1 MSSGKLQSDQSPTEE
16 PPPADAAHVAPKA
29 IRCDRSVPCSPCVR
43 MGLNCVVSPR
53 VRRHR
58 RPRTSAATGGAES
71 FSSVA
76 ERLEKI
82 ESLMD
87 VLTGDPHT
95 RSRIDEL
102 FTQAHRT
109 PSTTSGKTLTAHQGH
124 QTIQATT
131 PSSLHSNSQPSSL
144 YNTQSSTPQYRKV
157 EGVADDDG
165 EANDSGDI
173 EAEGPSSLSAHS
185 KFAADYIEGIVA
197 LNGGESPSG
206 DTLGLL
212 NDLQHKILVVR
223 KNQRSLKHRLPTL
236 GEASLSTRSHKD
248 MIPLDVAIQLL
259 RKSRSLLGEPHMM
272 KDEGENLIEREKRPS
287 LAWDLIVAA
296 REISHSLGYH
306 KRQRG
311 TDGGS
316 QEPNHAGLLFWLIYF
331 FEKTLSL
338 RLGRASTISEV
349 DVTVPPPGSGN
360 TSCPVQSYCYIQVRM
375 ARLAGMIYTDL
386 YSAQSLLLDSETRRA
401 SMESLSRHA
410 REIHEDTLAS
420 KAHFERLG
428 YYETSRPCLEYLF
441 IGDEVAHFSVL
452 TMIHRAAPSESL
464 AQPFSNE
471 CIAYARQAFARHD
484 SFDKSKRPVLFS
496 YMNWALLFLPFIPFF
511 VLFCNVV
518 ENGSRDDLKRL
529 EIFVQSIGAASEDP
543 GLADHYQLFGAFYN
557 AAQQYTDSRTDI
569 LLPKQTRE
577 ELDQWMESYLSP
589 LGLQGQM
596 NFAQPFQGDI
606 ESDGVQISSQGRP
619 IIMEG
624 ASTDESGLVHYQ
636 GYPAEQLQ
644 NLNWF
649 GMNQQHS
656 MDMMNFDSS

>member
-29 IRCDRSVPCSPCVR
+29 IRCD
-43 MGLNCVVSPR
+43 
-53 VRRHR
+53 R

-95 RSRIDEL
+95 RSRIDEH
-102 FTQAHRT
+102 FTQARRT
-109 PSTTSGKTLTAHQGH
+109 PSTTSGKTLTAHQDH

-144 YNTQSSTPQYRKV
+144 HNTQSSTPQYRKV

-197 LNGGESPSG
+197 LNGGESSSG

-272 KDEGENLIEREKRPS
+272 KDEGENLIEREKQYVNVFA
-287 LAWDLIVAA
+287 LV
-296 REISHSLGYH
+296 LG
-306 KRQRG
+306 
-311 TDGGS
+311 
-316 QEPNHAGLLFWLIYF
+316 
-331 FEKTLSL
+331 
-338 RLGRASTISEV
+338 
-349 DVTVPPPGSGN
+349 
-360 TSCPVQSYCYIQVRM
+360 SYCYIQVRM

-596 NFAQPFQGDI
+596 NFAQPSQGDI
-606 ESDGVQISSQGRP
+606 EGDGVQMSSQGGP
-619 IIMEG
+619 IIMAG
-624 ASTDESGLVHYQ
+624 ASTDESGLVHYH

-656 MDMMNFDSS
+656 MDMMNIDSS